1 VAATLEQKVWLTT
14 SSRLYPNLYVFLVG
28 HPGVGKTRTIRATK
42 AYAQE
47 LPDFHFSPTSM
58 TPASLVDALVD
69 SKRNII
75 QLDLGNLEYN
85 TMFVTA
91 DELGAFMHKYDNEMI
106 GVLSAF
112 YDTDPYGQHRRGKEL
127 KIKIK
132 SPQLNILSGT
142 TPSNLLNFMPENA
155 WDQGFTSR
163 IILVFSDERIV
174 GDDFAVVAKPLSKE
188 LLHDLKQINSLSGQF
203 AVTSAYR
210 DAVNQWRAAG
220 EPPVPSHPK
229 LTHYITRRR
238 THLYKLSMV
247 SAVDKS
253 DELLLTKED
262 FDQAL
267 EWLCEAE
274 TYMPDVFRAGATG
287 GDNKAM
293 EEIHN
298 FLFISDKGSG
308 VHEHDVV
315 KFTRERVPAHSVMRV
330 LDIMKLSGS
339 LVIASIDKRSGA
351 RMYRAGKDGDRD
363 GTDQPVGRPPS
374 GSDPSSI
381 IP

>member
-1 VAATLEQKVWLTT
+1 
-14 SSRLYPNLYVFLVG
+14 VG
-28 HPGVGKTRTIRATK
+28 HPGVGKTRTIRASK
-42 AYAQE
+42 AYAAE
-47 LPDFHFSPTSM
+47 MPDFHFSPTSM
-58 TPASLVDALVD
+58 TAASLVDALVD

-75 QLDLGNLEYN
+75 QLDTGNLEYN
-85 TMFVTA
+85 SMLVTA

-112 YDTDPYGQHRRGKEL
+112 YDADPYGQHRRGKEL

-132 SPQLNILSGT
+132 SPQLSILSGT

-163 IILVFSDERIV
+163 IILIFSDERIV
-174 GDDFAVVAKPLSKE
+174 GDDFATVSKPLSKE
-188 LLHDLKQINSLSGQF
+188 LLHDLKAINSLTGQF
-203 AVTSAYR
+203 AVTGDYR
-210 DAVNQWRAAG
+210 DAVNAWRAAG

-247 SAVDKS
+247 AAVDKS
-253 DELLLTKED
+253 DQLLLTKSD

-267 EWLCEAE
+267 AWLCEAE

-298 FLFISDKGSG
+298 FLMIADKGKG
-308 VHEHDVV
+308 VHEHDLV

-330 LDIMKLSGS
+330 LDVMKLSGS
-339 LVIASIDKRSGA
+339 LEVIAVDKRSGA
-351 RMYRAGKDGDRD
+351 RVYRAGKDRNRD
-363 GTDQPVGRPPS
+363 GTNEPLG
-374 GSDPSSI
+374 
-381 IP
+381 